1 MLNYLINSFKR
12 KMARRITQ
20 KHPMVLD
27 TFAIPG
33 IGNGQVQFANWEN
46 PLVEKKVFTK
56 ETVDFFRKFL
66 HPGDFAIDIGAN
78 IGHTTVQMAL
88 ATGPTGL
95 TLGFDPNPY
104 VFEIL
109 QRNAALNPELVRIGA
124 HNLAISEQDDEFYY
138 NSSEASFNNGGISKT
153 PNNKHGKYSLST
165 KIQGVNL
172 ESFLEKEYPDFLKK
186 LTLIK
191 IDTEGYDKEI
201 IRSISSL
208 ITKYK
213 PVIISEC
220 FGKNSDEEKFEQFN
234 LLESLGYSLFYF
246 TDFVATTEIIPI
258 KHKEDML
265 KYKHFDFYATPNS

>member
-1 MLNYLINSFKR
+1 M
-12 KMARRITQ
+12 
-20 KHPMVLD
+20 
-27 TFAIPG
+27 
-33 IGNGQVQFANWEN
+33 
-46 PLVEKKVFTK
+46 FTK
-56 ETVDFFRKFL
+56 ETVDFFKKFL
-66 HPGDFAIDIGAN
+66 HPSDFAIDIRAN
-78 IGHTTVQMAL
+78 FGHTTVQMAL
-88 ATGPTGL
+88 ATSLTGL
-95 TLGFDPNPY
+95 TLGFDPNPC

-109 QRNAALNPELVRIGA
+109 QRNAALNPDLVRVGA
-124 HNLAISEQDDEFYY
+124 HNLAISEHDDEFYY
-138 NSSEASFNNGGISKT
+138 NSSEASFNNGGIAKT

-165 KIQGVNL
+165 KIKGVNL
-172 ESFLEKEYPDFLKK
+172 EGFLEKEYPDFLKK

-220 FGKNSDEEKFEQFN
+220 FGKNSDKEKFEQFN

-246 TDFVATTEIIPI
+246 TDFVATTDIIPI
-258 KHKEDML
+258 KRKKDML